1 MTASLAEDC
10 RAVPSR
16 LECKDWA
23 AAKAAAAARHDDGAL
38 GATQGEVGGD
48 GGEGGGGWDG
58 GEEEEEEE
66 EDGWERG
73 RAAVQRD
80 ASSLRLPEA
89 LARPLRH
96 GAPAGGIM
104 LRGGGGGGGGGG
116 SGGGSTAAEP
126 AQQGAAAGRRWLHPS
141 GALLVADDPLEFA
154 KAAVAALGD
163 AQLWEM
169 LSAEGLRQQRLLC
182 PARQSAVLGGA
193 LRLPLLIEPP
203 AEQAQ
208 PHIYICPS
216 YACLSYTCMPW
227 LYSPATLSCRHAPP
241 RAAPRHPP
249 PRATGM
255 CARVRA
261 R

>member
-1 MTASLAEDC
+1 M
-10 RAVPSR
+10 
-16 LECKDWA
+16 
-23 AAKAAAAARHDDGAL
+23 
-38 GATQGEVGGD
+38 
-48 GGEGGGGWDG
+48 
-58 GEEEEEEE
+58 
-66 EDGWERG
+66 
-73 RAAVQRD
+73 
-80 ASSLRLPEA
+80 
-89 LARPLRH
+89 
-96 GAPAGGIM
+96 
-104 LRGGGGGGGGGG
+104 
-116 SGGGSTAAEP
+116 
-126 AQQGAAAGRRWLHPS
+126 
-141 GALLVADDPLEFA
+141 ADDPLEFA

-241 RAAPRHPP
+241 RAAPRHTP
-249 PRATGM
+249 PRTTGM